1 MEDEK
6 IEDCVIPIKF
16 YKKLNVQEIESL
28 VDVLNDF
35 AKRINTTVDFISFR
49 AVAKR
54 MSSLSNIKNEDK
66 EKS

>member
-1 MEDEK
+1 MKDEK
-6 IEDCVIPIKF
+6 IEDCVIPVKF

-35 AKRINTTVDFISFR
+35 ARSINTSVDFISFS

-54 MSSLSNIKNEDK
+54 MSTFPNQEFDNKG
-66 EKS
+66 KS